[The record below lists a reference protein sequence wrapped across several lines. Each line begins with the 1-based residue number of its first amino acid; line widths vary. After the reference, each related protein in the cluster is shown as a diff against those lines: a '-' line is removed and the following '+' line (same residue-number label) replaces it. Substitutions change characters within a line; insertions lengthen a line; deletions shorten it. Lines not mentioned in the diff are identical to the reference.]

1 MMGGQHQQRLAA
13 TTAVIKE
20 VGETTAEGTMEEVTT
35 VVVAMVGEATAEVM
49 EVAAEAT
56 DQNPKETR

>member
-35 VVVAMVGEATAEVM
+35 VVVAMVGEATAVVM